1 MSVFGAH
8 AFDRIRIH
16 ALFIRNGIL
25 LLIFGLSMHCVEFLM
40 GLLFD
45 HWVST
50 RLRSSHLSIHSI
62 LIRVGIIV
70 IAFFIDIFFRVII
83 QELSLSS
90 YLLHLPLAEKLGVL
104 YQLIAK
110 VGALVAKYEGVPM
123 EALLAHDSAY
133 LQMQLAL
140 IPETLHLLGQELFI
154 FEVL

>member
-1 MSVFGAH
+1 
-8 AFDRIRIH
+8 
-16 ALFIRNGIL
+16 
-25 LLIFGLSMHCVEFLM
+25 MHCVELWMRLPF
-40 GLLFD
+40 G
-45 HWVST
+45 HWVPT
-50 RLRSSHLSIHSI
+50 RLRSSHLSIHSV

-70 IAFFIDIFFRVII
+70 ITLFIDIFLGVRI

-140 IPETLHLLGQELFI
+140 VPETLHLLGQELFV

>member
-1 MSVFGAH
+1 
-8 AFDRIRIH
+8 
-16 ALFIRNGIL
+16 
-25 LLIFGLSMHCVEFLM
+25 MHCVELWMRLPF
-40 GLLFD
+40 G
-45 HWVST
+45 HWVPT

-62 LIRVGIIV
+62 LIRFGIIV
-70 IAFFIDIFFRVII
+70 ITLFIDIFLRVII

-104 YQLIAK
+104 YQLVAK
-110 VGALVAKYEGVPM
+110 MGALVAKYEGIPM

-140 IPETLHLLGQELFI
+140 VPETLHLLGQELFV

>member
-1 MSVFGAH
+1 
-8 AFDRIRIH
+8 
-16 ALFIRNGIL
+16 
-25 LLIFGLSMHCVEFLM
+25 MHCVELWMRLPF
-40 GLLFD
+40 G
-45 HWVST
+45 HWVPT
-50 RLRSSHLSIHSI
+50 RLRSSHLSIHSV

-70 IAFFIDIFFRVII
+70 ITLFIDIFLGVII

-110 VGALVAKYEGVPM
+110 MGALVAKYEGVPM